1 MESSF
6 DSLLAGAVRALFGE
20 DAQVDKVLEFLL
32 VLVAG
37 AALKAGAVRW
47 SMRRKERGAGASLL
61 PLFLFPTVVLALF
74 ASFAVRMFRS
84 FDGWPKSIGMRDLP
98 EELIPHA
105 ELAQAAWGT
114 LFLSLLFVI
123 PAGLL
128 LCAVVPGL
136 RRALPSVG
144 AYAGISL
151 GAMLL
156 TQLAPDGFLHWW
168 YD

>member
-1 MESSF
+1 MESNS
-6 DSLLAGAVRALFGE
+6 DSLLGGAVRALFGE

-32 VLVAG
+32 ILVVG
-37 AALKAGAVRW
+37 ATLMAGAVRW
-47 SMRRKERGAGASLL
+47 SMRRREQGAGASLL
-61 PLFLFPTVVLALF
+61 PLFLFPTVVLALY
-74 ASFAVRMFRS
+74 ASFAVRMFRTLG
-84 FDGWPKSIGMRDLP
+84 GWPEFIGMRVLP
-98 EELIPHA
+98 EELVPHA
-105 ELAQAAWGT
+105 ELALAAWGT

-136 RRALPSVG
+136 RKTLPSVG